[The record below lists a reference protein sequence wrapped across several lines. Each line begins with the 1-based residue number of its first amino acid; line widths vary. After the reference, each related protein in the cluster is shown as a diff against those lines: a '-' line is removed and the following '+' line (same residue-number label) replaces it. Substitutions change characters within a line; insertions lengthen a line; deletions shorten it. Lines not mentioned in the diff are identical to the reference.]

1 MCVPL
6 SSRVVKQGERN
17 ACDGQDESNH
27 NILYYCNFQ
36 IPNDIFGSCYEKSYN
51 GEGIEYWF

>member
-17 ACDGQDESNH
+17 AWDGQDESNN

-36 IPNDIFGSCYEKSYN
+36 ITNDIFGSWYENN